1 MSNSKI
7 IPRTPEEKVSR
18 RCPTPTRICWNS
30 GPVTKIKMKH
40 YIHSLQCYSPHLRFN
55 LLQSHLNW
63 NQISWMTC
71 YRVKRWRHRNLLFLC
86 LHRKSYK
93 HCSISKWEKSCEKE
107 STTSFKSKG
116 LCVKYHLLP
125 KMTQIQ
131 PKMNNNMTHCVSFIY
146 LGFWNAE
153 AECKNGQW
161 PLWPKLSTLVSSL
174 YIIIIIIMITPTVEW
189 WTSDCL
195 AWPYNCLILLPLS
208 AFIKVVTLADDQS
221 IKVYTQ
227 LCI

>member
-93 HCSISKWEKSCEKE
+93 HCSISKWKKSCEKE

-131 PKMNNNMTHCVSFIY
+131 PKMNNNMTHLWHNMSHLFISASEMLRQSVKMANDHY
-146 LGFWNAE
+146 
-153 AECKNGQW
+153 GQNF
-161 PLWPKLSTLVSSL
+161 PLWSHLSTL
-174 YIIIIIIMITPTVEW
+174 
-189 WTSDCL
+189 
-195 AWPYNCLILLPLS
+195 
-208 AFIKVVTLADDQS
+208 
-221 IKVYTQ
+221 
-227 LCI
+227 

>member
-93 HCSISKWEKSCEKE
+93 HCSISKWKKVVKKKVQPLLNQRVYVSNIICYQKWRKYNLRW
-107 STTSFKSKG
+107 TTTWHTVSHLFISASEM
-116 LCVKYHLLP
+116 LRQSVKMANDHY
-125 KMTQIQ
+125 
-131 PKMNNNMTHCVSFIY
+131 
-146 LGFWNAE
+146 
-153 AECKNGQW
+153 GQNF
-161 PLWPKLSTLVSSL
+161 PLWSHLSTL
-174 YIIIIIIMITPTVEW
+174 
-189 WTSDCL
+189 
-195 AWPYNCLILLPLS
+195 
-208 AFIKVVTLADDQS
+208 
-221 IKVYTQ
+221 
-227 LCI
+227 